1 MTGRGEIYGI
11 FVEGLKDTVSTP
23 ELWLCCATTRAAGRG
38 LILNTTP
45 RVSRFFCLALG

>member
-23 ELWLCCATTRAAGRG
+23 ELWRCCATTRAAGRG

-45 RVSRFFCLALG
+45 RVSRFFCFTLA